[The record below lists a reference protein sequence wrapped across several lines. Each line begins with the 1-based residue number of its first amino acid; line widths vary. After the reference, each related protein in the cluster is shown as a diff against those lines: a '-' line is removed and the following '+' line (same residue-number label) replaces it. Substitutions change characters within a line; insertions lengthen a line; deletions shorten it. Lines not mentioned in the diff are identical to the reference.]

1 MLKFTVEDVK
11 KALGIEDNK
20 VNTDCVTGVSIDSR
34 NIKDGMMFVAI
45 KGERVDGHDYID
57 ASLES
62 GASCVLS
69 EKEMENDKVLA
80 VKDSPLA
87 LGVVARAYKEKYN
100 VPTVSVT
107 GSVGKT
113 STKDMI
119 SSVME
124 CLGPCLKT
132 EGNFNNELGLPLTCF
147 NLNETH
153 KSAVLE
159 MGMSAFGEI
168 EYLVGIA
175 KPDVAVITNIGMSH
189 IENLGSR
196 EGILK
201 AKMEITKGFSKD
213 NLLIVNNDDDMLS
226 SIDKNTDYKILTYGI
241 DKKSDYMATDIENLG
256 LLGVRFMAHTPKD
269 SFLVTLSVPGIHNV
283 YNALSAI
290 AVGEWFN
297 IPREKIQDAIKNTCL
312 TKMRLTI
319 TDGNGITLINDCYN
333 ASPDSIKAS
342 LNVLK
347 TANGRKIAVL
357 GDVLELGEYSRA
369 AHESIGKMIK
379 DRADIAIFA
388 GCEQKYG
395 YEMAIKDNIEAYYF
409 KTTDEARD
417 FTKDFVKSGDTV
429 LCKASR
435 GMHFEKICD
444 AIGEKMK

>member
-11 KALGIEDNK
+11 KALGKEDEKTNNSL
-20 VNTDCVTGVSIDSR
+20 VSGVSIDSR

-45 KGERVDGHDYID
+45 KGERVDGHDYIES
-57 ASLES
+57 ALKS

-69 EKEMENDKVLA
+69 EKESDNDAVVTVENSSV
-80 VKDSPLA
+80 A
-87 LGVVARAYKEKYN
+87 LGCVARAYKEKYN
-100 VPTVSVT
+100 LPTVSVT

-119 SSVME
+119 ASVME
-124 CLGPCLKT
+124 CMGPCLKT

-175 KPDVAVITNIGMSH
+175 KPDVAVITNIGISH

-201 AKMEITKGFSKD
+201 AKMEITKGFSKK

-226 SIDKNTDYKILTYGI
+226 AIDKNVDYKIFTYGI
-241 DKKSDYMATDIENLG
+241 DNKSDYMATDIENLG
-256 LLGVRFMAHTPKD
+256 LSGMRFMAHTPKE
-269 SFLVTLSVPGIHNV
+269 SFLVSISVPGIHNV

-290 AVGEWFN
+290 AVGEWFG
-297 IPREKIQDAIKNTCL
+297 ISTEKIQDAIKETSL

-319 TDGNGITLINDCYN
+319 TEGNGITLINDCYN
-333 ASPDSIKAS
+333 ASPDSIQAS
-342 LNVLK
+342 LDVLK
-347 TANGRKIAVL
+347 TASGRKIAVL
-357 GDVLELGEYSRA
+357 GDVLELGEYSKS
-369 AHESIGKMIK
+369 AHEKIGKMIK
-379 DRADIAIFA
+379 GRADVAIFA
-388 GCEQKYG
+388 GCEQEYG
-395 YEMAIKDNIEAYYF
+395 YKMALEDNIEAYYF

-417 FTKDFVKSGDTV
+417 FAKDFVKIGDTV